1 MTGPHE
7 RTAQTQQEETVP
19 NAQRRRP
26 CSKML
31 VMVIDSEI
39 FSDIL
44 P

>member
-19 NAQRRRP
+19 NAQQRRP

-31 VMVIDSEI
+31 IMVIDSEI
-39 FSDIL
+39 FSNIL